1 MLIIG
6 LTGNIGCGKSSLSKI
21 FMDKG
26 IDVVDADIVSRQIF
40 EDEELLQTVFE
51 KFGPSIKNND
61 GSLNRKA
68 LGNIVFND
76 DEKLIELNNITHPRI
91 KEKIFNQIRNI
102 EEQGKPIVIL
112 DGALLVETGYLDDV
126 DKLIVVTCDEEIQ
139 IERIKKRDNCTKLE
153 ALSRIKSQMSQVEK
167 VKYADYTIDN
177 SGTIEELKNK
187 AYKFMSYI
195 KENWCE

>member
-21 FMDKG
+21 FMDEG

-76 DEKLIELNNITHPRI
+76 NEKLIELNNITHPRI
-91 KEKIFNQIRNI
+91 KEKIFNQIRNL